1 MASHLLIPFI
11 STPVETIAPTVSRLQ
26 STFTSLK
33 THPLAYREE
42 QLRKLYWGIKDN
54 EHQLVQALKADL
66 GKPYFEAM
74 ISEIDWIGAEILYVL
89 KNLRKWA
96 ADDKVDLP
104 FLHRLVLSPRI
115 RKEPMGTVLVIGAF
129 NYPAQLALVPLIGAI
144 AAGNTAV
151 VKPSEQAP
159 NSAAIIARILEG
171 ALDPEAYAVV
181 NGGIPESTELLNQ
194 KFDKICYTGNAA
206 VGRIVATAAAKHL
219 TPVLL
224 ELGGLNPCIITKSAD
239 AKLAAKRIA
248 WGKVHN
254 LGQICIG
261 PNYVII
267 HPSLEAEFVG
277 AFIQT
282 LKKFFPEGAS
292 KSPDLA
298 RVINKRHYHRI
309 TELLNNTKG
318 TILYGGERDESRLFI
333 EPTLVKI
340 ASPEDSLLSEEI
352 FGPLLPMLIVEDLDS
367 MISVARKIGD
377 CPLALYIF
385 SAKREEEEK
394 ILKNIRSGGATVND
408 VLFHAA
414 IPSIPFGGVGE
425 SGTGSYRGKA
435 SFDAFVHRRPVV
447 NQPSWMEGQ
456 LRVCFARTLSF
467 SFLVDS
473 YFIFP
478 NLSPGPTLPM
488 HNEKEEHVCRQF
500 HRKRAS
506 VPSGLHPISPATFRI
521 TLYGTHHSR
530 QRNST

>member
-1 MASHLLIPFI
+1 MTSHLLIPFS
-11 STPVETIAPTVSRLQ
+11 STPVESIAPTVSRLQ
-26 STFTSLK
+26 NTFTSLK
-33 THPLAYREE
+33 THPFEYREE
-42 QLRKLYWGIKDN
+42 QLRKLYWGVKDN
-54 EHQLVQALKADL
+54 EQRLVQALKADL

-74 ISEIDWIGAEILYVL
+74 VTEVDWIGIEILYIL

-96 ADDKVDLP
+96 ADDKMELP
-104 FLHRLVLSPRI
+104 FLHRLVLSPCI

-129 NYPAQLALVPLIGAI
+129 NYPALLALIPLIGVI

-151 VKPSEQAP
+151 IKPSEQAP
-159 NSAAIIARILEG
+159 NAAAIITRILESS
-171 ALDPEAYAVV
+171 LDPEAYAVI

-206 VGRIVATAAAKHL
+206 VGRIIATAAAKHL
-219 TPVLL
+219 TPAIL

-254 LGQICIG
+254 SGQVCLC

-267 HPSLEAEFVG
+267 HPSLETEFVG

-298 RVINKRHYHRI
+298 RIVNKRHYHRI
-309 TELLNNTKG
+309 TELLNKTKG
-318 TILYGGERDESRLFI
+318 TILYGGERDESKLFI

-340 ASPEDSLLSEEI
+340 TSTEDSLLSEEI
-352 FGPLLPMLIVEDLDS
+352 FGPLLPMLVVEDLDK
-367 MISVARKIGD
+367 MISVARQVGD

-385 SAKREEEEK
+385 SGEKEEEEK
-394 ILKNIRSGGATVND
+394 ILKNIRSGGATIND
-408 VLFHAA
+408 VFFHAA
-414 IPSIPFGGVGE
+414 IPSIAFGGVGE

-447 NQPSWMEGQ
+447 NQPLWMEGQ
-456 LRVCFARTLSF
+456 LRMRYPPFTPKKLDLMRKASGSAKPNFGRDGKLLRRSLISWILLLGAYSRKGAVFRYLLLMTGKKHTHPPF
-467 SFLVDS
+467 VVLV
-473 YFIFP
+473 P
-478 NLSPGPTLPM
+478 R
-488 HNEKEEHVCRQF
+488 E
-500 HRKRAS
+500 
-506 VPSGLHPISPATFRI
+506 
-521 TLYGTHHSR
+521 
-530 QRNST
+530 